1 MSSWSLRWLR
11 IYCRL
16 CLCFRHSRSV
26 SVTWAATRDVLHTFS
41 VTSAVV
47 TEEHRVW
54 SRDIAMTLRCV
65 PGERV
70 IEIEYPPEF
79 FEKFNSSIPANTYPP
94 WEVALKVNSAPLP
107 QLLFGVYFFS
117 LAICFFILGLFFFL
131 FSFSSLLLFLF
142 FSFFFIIYL
151 YRLLFSVA
159 LETPSFHLSPLRG

>member
-1 MSSWSLRWLR
+1 MFFSLWYSTSIWITEIIFMSSWSLRWLR

-41 VTSAVV
+41 VTSGVV

-107 QLLFGVYFFS
+107 QPALCCLLFLALRFVFSSWVYFFS
-117 LAICFFILGLFFFL
+117 YFL
-131 FSFSSLLLFLF
+131 FLLCCSF
-142 FSFFFIIYL
+142 FSFFYNISI
-151 YRLLFSVA
+151 
-159 LETPSFHLSPLRG
+159 